1 MTDTLKSEILALVRR
16 HAEQRHAAKP
26 FVPGETMVPYAGRV
40 FDHEEVEAAV
50 GSALD
55 FWLTLGTEGEA
66 FERELARA
74 VGVREALLANS
85 GSSANLLAVSALTSP
100 TLDGRLEPGDEVIT
114 VAAGF
119 PTTVA
124 PLVQNR
130 LVPVFVDVDMGTGNL
145 RADMLEAAR
154 GPRTRAVMAAHALG
168 HPFDIDAARSF
179 CDKHDLWLIEDNCDA
194 LGSEWNGRRTGS
206 FGDLATQSFYPPH
219 HITMGEGGAVLTD
232 KPRLRRL
239 AESFRDWGRD
249 CWCPSGRDNTCGKR
263 FGWKMGDLPEG
274 YDHKYVYKHLGYNLK
289 PLDLQAAIGR
299 VQLGRLD
306 QFVASRRANHAFL
319 MEVLRPFENLIHLP
333 EPDPRAL
340 PSWFGF
346 LVVVRDHSPFTRAEL
361 VAHLEACRIQTRPL
375 FAGNLLRHPAFMD
388 IERRVIGDLRVTD
401 KLMNDAFFLGVYPGL
416 TQPMLEHMAISLTG
430 FLSNPARR
438 RGRLAVPTWA
448 CKAS

>member
-1 MTDTLKSEILALVRR
+1 MDHDTLKREILDLVRKHAETR
-16 HAEQRHAAKP
+16 HAPKP

-40 FDHEEVEAAV
+40 FDHAEVEAAV
-50 GSALD
+50 DSVLD
-55 FWLTLGTEGEA
+55 FWLTLGPQGEA
-66 FERELARA
+66 FERELAA
-74 VGVREALLANS
+74 SVGVREALLTNS

-100 TLDGRLEPGDEVIT
+100 ALEGRLEPGDEVIT

-130 LVPVFVDVDMGTGNL
+130 LVPVFIDVDMGTGNL

-219 HITMGEGGAVLTD
+219 HITMGEGGAVLTNN
-232 KPRLRRL
+232 PRLRRL

-249 CWCPSGRDNTCGKR
+249 CWCPSGKDNTCGKR

-289 PLDLQAAIGR
+289 PLDPQAAIGR
-299 VQLGRLD
+299 AQLRRLD
-306 QFVASRRANHAFL
+306 HFVASRRANHAFL
-319 MEVLRPFENLIHLP
+319 MEVLQRFDNLIHLP
-333 EPDPRAL
+333 EPDPRAD

-346 LVVVRDHSPFTRAEL
+346 LIVVRDHAPFTRADL

-388 IERRVIGDLRVTD
+388 IERRVVGDLRVTD

-416 TQPMLEHMAISLTG
+416 TQPMLEHMAISLTR
-430 FLSNPARR
+430 FLSDPSKARR
-438 RGRLAVPTWA
+438 RVPVPTRA
-448 CKAS
+448 C